1 MLREKIVIK
10 IGSNALCGEKK
21 HLDLDLIQQLVGQI
35 SVLCNEGHQIILVTS
50 GAVAGGRDV
59 LKNNEGASKAAL
71 AAVGQVEIMNYYYHF
86 FSERKVRIAQLL
98 LSPNCFKNRDRYDA
112 LKETLT
118 ELINNQVVPIIN
130 ENDATNLKDSF
141 GDNDS
146 LASMLAALYGADKLI
161 FLTNLDGLYSADP
174 KINQKAEI
182 IKEVKS
188 VDLEIQKMCSK
199 KASSLGTGGM
209 LSKLRGAK
217 LAATCGV
224 EAYIINGLKPENL
237 RRLLIE
243 HKPVGTK
250 FLAQKGQLSD
260 RKKWLLIGAVSQ
272 GKIIVD
278 QGARKALENKNSL
291 LAVGV
296 RDIRGEFAAKDFVNV
311 ADQKGEIFALGITNY
326 SSDELSRL
334 KTLKDKIS
342 IKEIYSREV
351 VHINNLTLLK

>member
-1 MLREKIVIK
+1 MLKEKIVIK
-10 IGSNALCGEKK
+10 IGSNVLCGEKRC
-21 HLDLDLIQQLVGQI
+21 LDLDLIQQLVGQI
-35 SVLCNEGHQIILVTS
+35 SVLCREGYQVILVTS
-50 GAVAGGRDV
+50 GAVAGGRDI
-59 LKNNEGASKAAL
+59 LKNSESASKAAL
-71 AAVGQVEIMNYYYHF
+71 AAAGQVEIMNHYHRF
-86 FSERKVRIAQLL
+86 FSEHKIKIAQLL
-98 LSPNCFKNRDRYDA
+98 LSPNCFKNRERYET

-118 ELINNQVVPIIN
+118 ELVDNQVVPIIN
-130 ENDATNLKDSF
+130 ENDATTLKDSF

-146 LASMLAALYGADKLI
+146 LASMLAVLYGADKLV

-174 KINQKAEI
+174 KIDEKAEI
-182 IKEVKS
+182 IKEVES

-199 KASSLGTGGM
+199 KASTLGTGGM

-224 EAYIINGLKPENL
+224 EAYIVNGLKPENL
-237 RRLLIE
+237 KRLLIE
-243 HKPVGTK
+243 RKPIGTK
-250 FLAQKGQLSD
+250 FLARKSQLSD
-260 RKKWLLIGAVSQ
+260 RRKWLLIGVASQ

-296 RDIRGEFAAKDFVNV
+296 RDVRGEFAAKDFVNI

-326 SSDELSRL
+326 GSDDLSRL
-334 KTLKDKIS
+334 KILKDKTS